1 MGKPSCQM
9 YDDAS
14 KDKKNHRYLRND
26 LSWFGTGY
34 DRIFETLIKIYL

>member
-14 KDKKNHRYLRND
+14 KDKKIIDILEMISAG
-26 LSWFGTGY
+26 LVLVMIGF
-34 DRIFETLIKIYL
+34 LKLL